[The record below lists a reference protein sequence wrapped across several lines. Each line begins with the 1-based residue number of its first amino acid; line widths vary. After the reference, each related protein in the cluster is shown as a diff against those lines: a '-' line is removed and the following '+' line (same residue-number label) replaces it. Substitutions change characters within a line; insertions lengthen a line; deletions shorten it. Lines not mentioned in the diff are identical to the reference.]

1 MKMIYSVSENIFDMN
16 SGMELAQVQRTKIL
30 NANGQPAQLLT
41 RTYNQRLARAC
52 DKVGLA
58 NNEYLNMFDYFQ
70 DATNIP
76 RKEVS
81 VRALPTLPFSKYH
94 VKFSSAE
101 KWNVFANGYR
111 VAVMNVMGGTP
122 ELIDN
127 IEYFDRFNNKSL
139 VQYYDWRGFL
149 SMEENYDTAGNIVN
163 QAYLKPTG
171 EVALEIIFSNV
182 TGQAIP
188 TMWKLNNYNGFD
200 YIFDYEDQLFLTFL
214 NELNRTNQ
222 GVFIADNP
230 NIANILM
237 SIDNPIKTV
246 AYLHEDHL
254 THAGAQITEVQP
266 EYIKVIQPEFG
277 HLDVIA
283 VATAKQAATLQQ
295 ITESEV
301 KVIPTL
307 SFAVNPEP
315 HDVTRLKKLV
325 YVGRLARRKN
335 IRGIIDTFAYIN
347 QRQPDTQLVLKGFFV
362 DQEYQDE
369 IEGYINEL
377 KLNDVIT
384 TQIYSVDNDALFED
398 ASLFISAATSEGL
411 GMNALESMAYGIPV
425 ACYGVPYIKDNL
437 VKDGVN
443 GIATSKHTPQ
453 ELGRKILSIFKKP
466 QTVAQLQ
473 HGALATAEEF
483 SAEQL
488 VKNFDK
494 LLDLDDAP
502 MTEKRVDLSFVV
514 PVYNVVKYLEATLDS
529 IFNQKTKYDYEV
541 ICVDDGS
548 TDGSTEI
555 LKQYAEKYSNLKFI
569 SQKNCGVGA
578 ARNLGL
584 SHVEGEYVAFIDSDD
599 LLADNYVETVMYNF
613 KRTYADIVTYAA
625 RKIKADGTRFT
636 DQGDIFGAP
645 NKIYASGIEQFKAM
659 NRYGYYMV
667 AVWKYV
673 TKTAHLREYKI
684 TFPNTQL
691 SEDDYFSFFNYQL
704 AKRTVS
710 IKDVLYNYRI
720 HDKSLIRTFA
730 QADKSTDKRAEHYK
744 AFELLL
750 KQITAEKIKITPS
763 ITRYLM
769 NDFLT
774 KLIFKDELNTNIE
787 HTTMVMVGKYLSKE
801 IVTELQAMLREQYKV
816 YVRKATVLN

>member
-1 MKMIYSVSENIFDMN
+1 MIYSVGENLFDRN
-16 SGMELAQVQRTKIL
+16 SGIEFAQIQRTQALNSAHIQAKIV
-30 NANGQPAQLLT
+30 T
-41 RTYNQRLARAC
+41 RKYNRRLS
-52 DKVGLA
+52 LITEE
-58 NNEYLNMFDYFQ
+58 NNISDVQINMFDFFQ
-70 DATNIP
+70 KATNLQANHQTT
-76 RKEVS
+76 RDLKSLARE
-81 VRALPTLPFSKYH
+81 RYNLKYNE
-94 VKFSSAE
+94 KFFEINKSGRTYAQIY
-101 KWNVFANGYR
+101 A
-111 VAVMNVMGGTP
+111 MGGT
-122 ELIDN
+122 EKYVDKVVYL
-127 IEYFDRFNNKSL
+127 DRFNNKTL
-139 VQYYDWRGFL
+139 THYYDWRGFL
-149 SMEENYDTAGNIVN
+149 SMTENYDNANNLISQNYLDVDGNTV
-163 QAYLKPTG
+163 L
-171 EVALEIIFSNV
+171 EVFYTNV
-182 TGQAIP
+182 YGTIEP
-188 TMWKLNNYNGFD
+188 TMWKLINYKGFD
-200 YIFDYEDQLFLTFL
+200 YLFDYEEQLFLFFL
-214 NELNRTNQ
+214 NELNREEPS
-222 GVFIADNP
+222 VFIADCP
-230 NIANILM
+230 EVVVSIM
-237 SIDNPIKTV
+237 SIDNPLKTIGYV
-246 AYLHEDHL
+246 HQNHRNY
-254 THAGAQITEVQP
+254 AGNVIS
-266 EYIKVIQPEFG
+266 EYTKIIQPEFG
-277 HLDVIA
+277 QLDLIA
-283 VATAKQAATLQQ
+283 VATQKQANDLASIAKSPVVVLPTTTFATINKTSE
-295 ITESEV
+295 ITTLR
-301 KVIPTL
+301 KV
-307 SFAVNPEP
+307 
-315 HDVTRLKKLV
+315 V
-325 YVGRLARRKN
+325 YVGRLTRHKN
-335 IRGIIDTFAYIN
+335 VDELIDLFEYIHKRDANVKFVIKGYFESKEYEEAFN
-347 QRQPDTQLVLKGFFV
+347 QRLAKCKLTEVVEHLQYSPDNS
-362 DQEYQDE
+362 E
-369 IEGYINEL
+369 
-377 KLNDVIT
+377 
-384 TQIYSVDNDALFED
+384 LFED
-398 ASLFISAATSEGL
+398 ASVFVSTSMSEGF
-411 GMNALESMAYGIPV
+411 GMNALESMAHGIPV

-443 GIATSKHTPQ
+443 GIVTIKHTPQ
-453 ELGRKILSIFKKP
+453 ELGRKILSTFKKP

-473 HGALATAEEF
+473 QGALATAEEF

-494 LLDLDDAP
+494 LLDLGYAS
-502 MTEKRVDLSFVV
+502 MAEKRVDLSFVV

-548 TDGSTEI
+548 TDSSAEI

-625 RKIKADGTRFT
+625 RKIKEDGTNFT
-636 DQGDIFGAP
+636 DQVDIFGAP
-645 NKIYASGIEQFKAM
+645 NKIYASGIEQFNTM
-659 NRYGYYMV
+659 NIYRYYMV

-720 HDKSLIRTFA
+720 HDKSLIRTFT
-730 QADKSTDKRAEHYK
+730 QADKSTDKRVEHYK

-750 KQITAEKIKITPS
+750 KQITVEKIKITPS